1 MLLSPAS
8 QQLATGSN
16 EGGGHVPAIIQITC
30 FRASNQDCD
39 GILLKSQNSSTE
51 KDIASRMTQ
60 QLPLSPPSEP
70 ASSPEPP
77 IVPLDSPLRTAPI
90 HDLLPDIRVPSS
102 PLPTHRYNPITCAPI
117 EPAVSETA
125 VRSDLEAL
133 RKEYPTPDAAS
144 KAQEQAARELKQN
157 LEDADKKREEVQRA
171 MDKKVKERNTE
182 LKVLEKYQDG
192 KSGLLTS

>member
-1 MLLSPAS
+1 M
-8 QQLATGSN
+8 
-16 EGGGHVPAIIQITC
+16 
-30 FRASNQDCD
+30 
-39 GILLKSQNSSTE
+39 
-51 KDIASRMTQ
+51 
-60 QLPLSPPSEP
+60 
-70 ASSPEPP
+70 
-77 IVPLDSPLRTAPI
+77 
-90 HDLLPDIRVPSS
+90 
-102 PLPTHRYNPITCAPI
+102 
-117 EPAVSETA
+117 
-125 VRSDLEAL
+125 RSDLEAL